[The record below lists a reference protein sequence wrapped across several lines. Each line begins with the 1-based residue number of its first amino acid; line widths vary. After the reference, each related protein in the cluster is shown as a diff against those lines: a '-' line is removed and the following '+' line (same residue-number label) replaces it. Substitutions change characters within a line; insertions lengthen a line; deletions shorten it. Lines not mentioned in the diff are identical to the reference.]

1 MDRPQG
7 TETLLAE
14 CRLVAHG
21 ALKGAVRCCNV
32 VSFSRICLFR
42 LAKTGSPSAVCL
54 FRLAKTGS
62 ASAVCLFRLAKTDSP
77 SAVCLFRLA
86 KTGSPSVAD
95 EPMDFPACVRRCSLF
110 QRQVSERQSRE
121 RAKHETDQDSV
132 GKKSK
137 KKGLSIASFN
147 TC

>member
-1 MDRPQG
+1 MGRPQG

-42 LAKTGSPSAVCL
+42 LAKTGSA
-54 FRLAKTGS
+54 
-62 ASAVCLFRLAKTDSP
+62 